1 MLFSQEKTALSAQ
14 TGVSGVTYLGRGLR
28 SDGCYQIVGCWRCCG
43 DMDVVA
49 GYYFLVKGR
58 GEGRRS
64 LSVGGSG

>member
-1 MLFSQEKTALSAQ
+1 MAGAFGLTVVLSYCWVLAL
-14 TGVSGVTYLGRGLR
+14 LW
-28 SDGCYQIVGCWRCCG
+28 C
-43 DMDVVA
+43 MDVVA